1 MKEVADRINNSSSSY
16 LVSGRSSLYVGNAVA
31 AIILTE
37 DDRYLLQLR
46 DNVESIWYPGYWGCF
61 GGGVEEGEDPTAA
74 LRRELREELAF
85 EFKDARLFTELQF
98 DLSGLG
104 LARYFRAYFVV
115 EISREQMASL
125 RLDEGAAVEAFD
137 ADTILGEL
145 KVSPYDAFALFLHA
159 RGARIKAPRRAI

>member
-1 MKEVADRINNSSSSY
+1 MNSASSSSH

-37 DDRYLLQLR
+37 DGRYLLQLR
-46 DNVESIWYPGYWGCF
+46 DNVEAIWYPGHWGCF
-61 GGGVEEGEDPTAA
+61 GGGVEEGENPMAA
-74 LRRELREELAF
+74 LRRELREELALEF
-85 EFKDARLFTELQF
+85 EEARLFSELQF

-115 EISREQMASL
+115 EISGEQMAGL

-137 ADTILGEL
+137 GNTILREL

-159 RGARIKAPRRAI
+159 RGARIKAPPSATT